1 MYLLYLRCCFYW
13 LWKQIHSDGLY
24 IFYLQK
30 WRRIASDESLWRD
43 LVSCRVGLDRTQL
56 PDCHSWYEEYRRLCM
71 NIPMIQSEVLKEH
84 DDEVYHV
91 LFSPS
96 GKYFTTTG
104 KDGYVVVSISVK
116 GEHSVTTN

>member
-1 MYLLYLRCCFYW
+1 
-13 LWKQIHSDGLY
+13 
-24 IFYLQK
+24 
-30 WRRIASDESLWRD
+30 
-43 LVSCRVGLDRTQL
+43 
-56 PDCHSWYEEYRRLCM
+56 M

-104 KDGYVVVSISVK
+104 KDGYVFVSISVKDGYVVVSISVK
-116 GEHSVTTN
+116 VENFVTTN

>member
-1 MYLLYLRCCFYW
+1 
-13 LWKQIHSDGLY
+13 
-24 IFYLQK
+24 
-30 WRRIASDESLWRD
+30 
-43 LVSCRVGLDRTQL
+43 
-56 PDCHSWYEEYRRLCM
+56 
-71 NIPMIQSEVLKEH
+71 MIQSEVLKEH

-116 GEHSVTTN
+116 DGYVVVSISVLII

>member
-1 MYLLYLRCCFYW
+1 
-13 LWKQIHSDGLY
+13 
-24 IFYLQK
+24 
-30 WRRIASDESLWRD
+30 
-43 LVSCRVGLDRTQL
+43 
-56 PDCHSWYEEYRRLCM
+56 
-71 NIPMIQSEVLKEH
+71 MIQSEVLKEH